1 MSPNT
6 AATAA
11 ADNPC
16 EKAVEALINS
26 FTPQKKEREFDNYVF
41 LQAKQESLENQSIY
55 NTIQY
60 KLY

>member
-16 EKAVEALINS
+16 EKAVDALINY
-26 FTPQKKEREFDNYVF
+26 FTPQKKGEFENYVF
-41 LQAKQESLENQSIY
+41 LQAKQESLENHSISHQ
-55 NTIQY
+55 I
-60 KLY
+60 KGLFI